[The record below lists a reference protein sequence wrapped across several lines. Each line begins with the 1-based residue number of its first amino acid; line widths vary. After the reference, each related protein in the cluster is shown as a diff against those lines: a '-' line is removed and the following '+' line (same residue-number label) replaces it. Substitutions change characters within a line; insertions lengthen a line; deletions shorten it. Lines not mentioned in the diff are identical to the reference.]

1 MHSPKSLISYHPKL
15 FCDIPRALHGS
26 KVFVLGFPN
35 SFLTFPM
42 ADPDAHFRN
51 VLGPWLKN
59 AGSEILNIYF
69 QHFSALSLAQ
79 KCVVPILR
87 FPKTHCEIS
96 WALDRICWVLKLS
109 TCVFAFLYLTANLPC
124 LKRAF
129 SKHVDIYPFFWLQG
143 LAVLTISICFVCFL
157 WSRDCGESFSLCPRP
172 LLSSLEMLILRRS
185 IG

>member
-26 KVFVLGFPN
+26 KVFVLGFRN

-51 VLGPWLKN
+51 VLGPWFKN
-59 AGSEILNIYF
+59 ADFEILNIYF

-79 KCVVPILR
+79 KYVVPILR

-96 WALDRICWVLKLS
+96 WALDRIC
-109 TCVFAFLYLTANLPC
+109 
-124 LKRAF
+124 
-129 SKHVDIYPFFWLQG
+129 
-143 LAVLTISICFVCFL
+143 
-157 WSRDCGESFSLCPRP
+157 
-172 LLSSLEMLILRRS
+172 
-185 IG
+185 